1 VLNKSKYLNLK
12 RLHRDFKVTFPLTEI
27 GFIADHDCK
36 TTQGDKGFELCLRL
50 SSETKYSNDIIGD
63 TRYQLRFPNVF
74 LKVPGVWRQISVEG
88 KRDAVFFKYE
98 PSLKEEME
106 KAGLLKPPYCW
117 EIRLT
122 PAINTILKEC
132 EELIPYLYR
141 SGTAEKFDLL
151 AMQMFQ
157 EVLLYR
163 DREKGGHDE
172 TDETI
177 RQIAAHLHSHFLEEQ
192 DWDALLKN
200 NGLSRRNFFRRWKE
214 MFDVSPA
221 ASIRELKLDYARSLL
236 AESDIPVW
244 ELTRLLNFSNSNY
257 FCSIFKKQYG
267 ITPYEYHTKMFQRKK
282 KQEMEIRQG
291 GKGI

>member
-1 VLNKSKYLNLK
+1 MLNKSKYLNLK

-88 KRDAVFFKYE
+88 KHDAVFFKYE

-122 PAINTILKEC
+122 PAINSILKEC
-132 EELIPYLYR
+132 EALCPRLYER
-141 SGTAEKFDLL
+141 GTAEKLDLL

-157 EVLLYR
+157 EVLLFR
-163 DREKGGHDE
+163 DEQKNMADN
-172 TDETI
+172 TDDVI
-177 RQIAAHLHSHFLEEQ
+177 RQIAAYLHSHFLEEV
-192 DWDALLKN
+192 DWDELLKN

-214 MFDVSPA
+214 MFDDSPA

-236 AESDIPVW
+236 AESDIPIW
-244 ELTRLLNFSNSNY
+244 ELARMLNFSNSNY
-257 FCSIFKKQYG
+257 FCSIFKAQYG
-267 ITPYEYHTKMFQRKK
+267 ITPYEYHCRMFQKK
-282 KQEMEIRQG
+282 K
-291 GKGI
+291 